1 MSQLVMPFVPCFIQ
15 LHYSDH
21 KNVKTSQSVKS

>member
-1 MSQLVMPFVPCFIQ
+1 MLFVPCFIQ

-21 KNVKTSQSVKS
+21 ENVNTLENVKS